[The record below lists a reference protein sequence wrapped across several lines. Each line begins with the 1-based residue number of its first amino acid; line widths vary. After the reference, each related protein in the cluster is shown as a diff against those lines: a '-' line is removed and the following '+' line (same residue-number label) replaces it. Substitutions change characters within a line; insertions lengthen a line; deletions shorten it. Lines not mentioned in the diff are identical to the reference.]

1 MVQAAKASLKS
12 GTKAQYYPLS
22 PPESAK
28 YNPKRPTYDLANLPR
43 RNQITYWETL
53 NKLSAPGL
61 SKAQQALISKTTGV
75 AHIPLCIASL
85 AFLHPSFFPLDPFH
99 LFYENCMPFLW
110 DLWIGSDSKDPIHI
124 PSAKIQAF
132 GELVSS
138 AFKTLPP
145 SFCGPIRNTDLKRQ
159 SQYKAYEWM
168 ALLHWYILPI
178 GLELEFSLSILR
190 NFSYFAEAVDIAMK
204 IGAHSKASLTS
215 LQETINTFL
224 EDYEFLYVG
233 NTPEKVTQSRLC
245 IFQLVHVPHHIL
257 WYGSI
262 RNSSQATVECEI
274 GVAEHQIHSKRDVF
288 ENLMS
293 IIIEKEML
301 HILQLYHPNLSPDAA
316 RAGLEVQLSDTQRKF
331 TSEVAIRQI
340 NWPHLEKHISAIERC
355 LQHLDPNYSSD
366 HKDIQRFGKLRL
378 GTPKQTLRSQLSEVH
393 QRDGYNQ
400 TRCYRWFEV
409 SIYSMCS
416 SATTSILRPETAGHR
431 FAEAL
436 AFYSV
441 NNGYKTH
448 QVVVYMPLLKLETP
462 LKTVIRGCWP
472 PSSTLPLFAM
482 EVLAIQHII
491 GIWEAPKSSWVYVLR
506 KHPGLD
512 LLDPPQCG
520 LSSAIEEEMDDD
532 DELEH

>member
-22 PPESAK
+22 PPESEK
-28 YNPKRPTYDLANLPR
+28 YNPKRQTYDLANLPR

-61 SKAQQALISKTTGV
+61 NKSQQALISKTTGV
-75 AHIPLCIASL
+75 ARIPLCIASL

-110 DLWIGSDSKDPIHI
+110 DLWTGSDSKDPIHI

-215 LQETINTFL
+215 LQQTINTFL

-233 NTPEKVTQSRLC
+233 NTPEKVTRSRLC

-262 RNSSQATVECEI
+262 RNSSQATVEREI

-288 ENLMS
+288 ENLMN

-301 HILQLYHPNLSPDAA
+301 RILQLYHPNLSPGSKSRTHEDEDDDVAQPDS
-316 RAGLEVQLSDTQRKF
+316 EVQLPDTQRKF
-331 TSEVAIRQI
+331 TSES
-340 NWPHLEKHISAIERC
+340 ISVPSNNVFGT
-355 LQHLDPNYSSD
+355 LDPNYSLD
-366 HKDIQRFGKLRL
+366 RKDIKRFGKLRL
-378 GTPKQTLRSQLSEVH
+378 GRPKQTLRSQLSEVH

-400 TRCYRWFEV
+400 ARCYRWFEA
-409 SIYSMCS
+409 S
-416 SATTSILRPETAGHR
+416 TSILRHETAGHR

-441 NNGYKTH
+441 NTGEETRH
-448 QVVVYMPLLKLETP
+448 IVVYMPLLKLETP

-472 PSSTLPLFAM
+472 PTEAPSPSPLFAM
-482 EVLAIQHII
+482 EVSAIQHII
-491 GIWEAPKSSWVYVLR
+491 GIWEAPKSPWVYVLR

-512 LLDPPQCG
+512 LLDPSQCG
-520 LSSAIEEEMDDD
+520 LSSAIEEEMDDG
-532 DELEH
+532 DEMEH